1 MNSKI
6 EHQSKKLKSEK
17 SFFNMFQ
24 KAIRN
29 ETHYYNF
36 SVSSFHGN
44 ECVKI
49 LHRKFTESY

>member
-1 MNSKI
+1 MNPKI